1 MFLPIKWGFLRD
13 LLVMGSVMV
22 TLYRKMCDYEN
33 TWGGWGGGKGRK
45 WKIIMLGPIH
55 VQVQF
60 LIFICLFIT

>member
-33 TWGGWGGGKGRK
+33 TWGGWGGGREGSGK
-45 WKIIMLGPIH
+45 
-55 VQVQF
+55 
-60 LIFICLFIT
+60 